1 MVKNEI
7 QLTKKLLK
15 PTKKKY
21 SKIDTNIAITTVFF
35 SIVYFISINLYFSLY
50 LYLVLSLLKAKVK
63 KKSKNTKI
71 IAIALKRNNTKE
83 VIAIPVAIQENDCTG
98 SNRTVFMLQVT
109 FREQLTLNWIC
120 FYLNEIFGAG
130 YLVLNNK
137 YQQLSPCYKIIAISD
152 LFVHY
157 FSSYLHDKNCI
168 LLKFC

>member
-1 MVKNEI
+1 MKFSWRKNYWN
-7 QLTKKLLK
+7 QQQ
-15 PTKKKY
+15 KKY

-63 KKSKNTKI
+63 KKQKNTKI

-109 FREQLTLNWIC
+109 LREQLTWNWVC
-120 FYLNEIFGAG
+120 FYLNEIFCAG
-130 YLVLNNK
+130 WGGN
-137 YQQLSPCYKIIAISD
+137 
-152 LFVHY
+152 
-157 FSSYLHDKNCI
+157 
-168 LLKFC
+168 KFCFN